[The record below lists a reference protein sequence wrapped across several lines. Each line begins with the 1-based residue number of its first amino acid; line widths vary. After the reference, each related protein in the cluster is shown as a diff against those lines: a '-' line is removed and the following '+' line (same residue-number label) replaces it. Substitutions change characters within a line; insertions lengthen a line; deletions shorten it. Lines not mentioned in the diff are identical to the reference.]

1 MRVFPRPVRV
11 PRLLIGLAATA
22 LTVAG
27 AATPASA
34 SAPHPW
40 QPFRSEPFTTAAGD
54 QCPFAVQGDIVK
66 DHELVRTLQANPDG
80 SPKEQEF
87 VGALIIRFTNL
98 ATGASVTRNL
108 TGTAFF
114 FTEPDG
120 TVRGEGRG
128 HINIGVHSVNTD
140 PPPGEYVLTGKY
152 DFVLNPDRTR
162 DFHVQGG
169 NVENLCETLA

>member
-1 MRVFPRPVRV
+1 MAPARSSLR
-11 PRLLIGLAATA
+11 RLLLGVAAA
-22 LTVAG
+22 A
-27 AATPASA
+27 AMSAASATPAAA

-54 QCPFAVQGDIVK
+54 QCPFAMHGAIVK
-66 DHELVRTLQANPDG
+66 DHELVRTLQTNPDG
-80 SPKEQEF
+80 SPREQEF

-114 FTEPDG
+114 FTDPDG
-120 TVRGEGRG
+120 NVTGDGRG
-128 HINIGVHSVNTD
+128 HIALGVHSFNTD
-140 PPPGEYVLTGKY
+140 PPAGEYVLTGRF
-152 DFVLNPDRTR
+152 DFTLNADHTR

-169 NVENLCETLA
+169 NVENICETLA